1 MDDEQYYR
9 KVGRRYLPVR
19 PFDGWPADG
28 VWLVETD
35 ADSSGRTRGVRQ
47 RRLADTPPEHGLTRA
62 ALERLAPELH
72 TVYRAWWQAEADRMH
87 REYARQ
93 GRTDIEMLH
102 VPASQTLVDAFLAV
116 LCRLLDGTSG
126 GEGAATDEPE
136 VAHAGGGAVPGVSAG
151 GRAEA
156 AVL

>member
-1 MDDEQYYR
+1 MAGEYYYR
-9 KVGRRYLPVR
+9 KAGRRYLPVR

-35 ADSSGRTRGVRQ
+35 ADHKGRTRSVRV
-47 RRLADTPPEHGLTRA
+47 RRLGDTPPEHGLTRA
-62 ALERLAPELH
+62 ALERLAPALH
-72 TVYRAWWQAEADRMH
+72 DAYRAWWQAEADRMH

-102 VPASQTLVDAFLAV
+102 VPASQTLVDAFLGA
-116 LCRLLDGTSG
+116 LCRLLGETSG
-126 GEGAATDEPE
+126 GEGAAMDEPE